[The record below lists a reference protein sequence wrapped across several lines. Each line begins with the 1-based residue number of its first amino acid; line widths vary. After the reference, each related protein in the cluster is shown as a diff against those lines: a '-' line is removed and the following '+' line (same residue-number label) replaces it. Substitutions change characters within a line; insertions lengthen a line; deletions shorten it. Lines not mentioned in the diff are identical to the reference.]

1 MWVRC
6 LQGGIALLSF
16 SLAPKC
22 TVQVWTS
29 GQQLVYLQN
38 SSFDDLFSR
47 YLDEQQV
54 RSLCSE
60 VNRIWS
66 SANDENL
73 VYYREQVD
81 QLGKIFATFGTP
93 RESQW
98 PDMTSLPN
106 YVEFTFSPPQ
116 SFRSLFPQASEDC
129 LDLLSGCLY
138 TTPGKESP
146 PSKL

>member
-6 LQGGIALLSF
+6 LQGGIALLS
-16 SLAPKC
+16 SCLAPKC
-22 TVQVWTS
+22 MDQVWTS

-66 SANDENL
+66 SADDESL
-73 VYYREQVD
+73 VFYREQVI
-81 QLGKIFATFGTP
+81 LINWGKSLQPLELLVNHNGRTLP
-93 RESQW
+93 RYLTMSNSRI
-98 PDMTSLPN
+98 PHLSPSA
-106 YVEFTFSPPQ
+106 VFSPRPVKI
-116 SFRSLFPQASEDC
+116 A
-129 LDLLSGCLY
+129 
-138 TTPGKESP
+138 
-146 PSKL
+146 